1 MSTTPTQPPSAK
13 PPCVPAGSDSRKPRA
28 SRASKWRAL
37 VLVLVHVAIRA
48 HLAHWWL
55 TGETLSPLEPSEAM
69 EYSKHSVIN
78 AGLIF
83 FALSGLATLVFG
95 RFFCGWG
102 CHLVAVQDLCHW
114 LLLKV
119 GIRPKPFH
127 ARGLL
132 VVPFLAFAYMF
143 LYPAVY
149 RWWLG
154 IDFPPPTL
162 ELSTE
167 GFWDTFPPWPVAL
180 ATLVI
185 AGFSIIYFLGS
196 KGFCTYACPY
206 GALYGSL
213 DRLAPGRI
221 RVTDDCKGCGH
232 CTQVCTSDVLVH
244 AEVKRFGMV
253 VDSGC
258 MKCMDCVSVCPEDAL
273 YFGFGKPAVLAR
285 KGEKAGL
292 ARFWSWWKPVRWST
306 YSWGEELLLAIC
318 FAAAFFI
325 FRGLYDSIP
334 FLFSLGI
341 AGIVSFCTVQ
351 LLRLG
356 YRSRVKLQQLVLKA
370 EGRLTRAGRV
380 FVLLMVAMLALE
392 AHSAVVQRHRTL
404 AEAGYDELY
413 PQVESALSGPTELS
427 ETERERAETSLQ
439 HIESLR
445 RIAPLA
451 AFPRE
456 AWRLSMMSGWLH
468 LLLGDEATFE
478 AELQRAT
485 ELVPHDSAPFHALAS
500 YHAAKGQTEEAASW
514 FEGELTAAPGGAAGY
529 LAYASWLSSRGEG
542 ARAEEVL
549 ATGTAA
555 ATHPALLW
563 LELARLAQAAG
574 EPDRAVEALERCLAE
589 APHQH
594 EARYL
599 LAGQLYELGRKEE
612 AATHYEHLALETPGD
627 AHLLLQAALLALE
640 LGRLEA
646 AEDYAL
652 GAREA
657 VPEAPEPWVLLS
669 QVARAR
675 GEEAEADRLYARA
688 VELAEAGPPEG
699 QD

>member
-1 MSTTPTQPPSAK
+1 
-13 PPCVPAGSDSRKPRA
+13 
-28 SRASKWRAL
+28 
-37 VLVLVHVAIRA
+37 VLVLVHVAILA
-48 HLAHWWL
+48 HLLHWYL
-55 TGETLSPLEPSEAM
+55 KGETLSPLEPSEAM
-69 EYSKHSVIN
+69 EYSKNSVIN

-119 GIRPKPFH
+119 GIRPKPMH

-132 VVPFLAFAYMF
+132 IVPFLAFVYMF
-143 LYPAVY
+143 LYPAIY

-154 IDFPPPTL
+154 IEFPPPTL
-162 ELSTE
+162 ELSTA
-167 GFWDTFPPWPVAL
+167 GFWDTFPPWPVAV
-180 ATLVI
+180 ATLAI

-273 YFGFGKPAVLAR
+273 YFGFGKPAVLAP
-285 KGEKAGL
+285 KGSKAGL
-292 ARFWSWWKPVRWST
+292 ARLWSWWKPVRWST
-306 YSWGEELLLAIC
+306 YTWGEELLLALT

-341 AGIVSFCTVQ
+341 AGIASFCTVQ

-356 YRSRVKLQQLVLKA
+356 YRSRVTLQQLVLKA
-370 EGRLTRAGRV
+370 EGKLTGAGKV
-380 FVLLMVAMLALE
+380 FALLVVAGLGLE
-392 AHSAVVQRHRTL
+392 AHSAVVQHHRTR

-413 PQVESALSGPTELS
+413 PLVTEALSSPTELTA
-427 ETERERAETSLQ
+427 EERQRAEESVA

-445 RIAPLA
+445 SIAPLA
-451 AFPRE
+451 VFPRE
-456 AWRLSMMSGWLH
+456 AWRIAMMSGWLQ
-468 LLLGDEATFE
+468 LLLGEEGAFEQELEHAT
-478 AELQRAT
+478 Q
-485 ELVPHDSAPFHALAS
+485 LVPHDSAPFHALAS
-500 YHAAKGQTEEAASW
+500 YHAAKGQTAEASSW
-514 FEGELTAAPGGAAGY
+514 FERELTAAPAGAGGY
-529 LAYASWLSSRGEG
+529 LAYASWLSSQGQA
-542 ARAEEVL
+542 ARSVEVL
-549 ATGTAA
+549 RAGTVA

-563 LELARLAQAAG
+563 LELARMAQASG
-574 EPDRAVEALERCLAE
+574 QPEQAVEAFENCLAA
-589 APHQH
+589 APQQH

-599 LAGQLYELGRKEE
+599 LAGQLYELGRKQE
-612 AATHYEHLALETPGD
+612 AAEQYDSLAAETPGD
-627 AHLLLQAALLALE
+627 ARLLLQAALLALE
-640 LGRLEA
+640 LGRTEA
-646 AEDYAL
+646 AEAYAL
-652 GAREA
+652 QARTA
-657 VPEAPEPWVLLS
+657 VPGAPEPWVLLS
-669 QVARAR
+669 QIARTR

-688 VELAEAGPPEG
+688 VELTQAAEAPG
-699 QD
+699 QE